1 MAGVEP
7 QGHHGAAHRG
17 DHRDALFLL
26 PLVRRGPGARVGTPL
41 PQEVVRH
48 TAHST
53 QRARI
58 ARPRLAATLHLT
70 PVLTLTSP
78 STSTL
83 TFNLYPHLTL
93 PSPHP
98 TPRPDRPPHTSPY
111 PHPCPHPHLPALPP
125 HIPRPRAS
133 PPHTPAPHTP
143 QGLPALRG
151 HHLDQVEPRQ
161 QPQPRLPTQQARAL
175 GILPA
180 PTCLPHLLCLLH
192 LVCPAT
198 RPCPPSPSPPSPSPP
213 SPMAAW

>member
-78 STSTL
+78 ATSIL
-83 TFNLYPHLTL
+83 TFNLHAHLTL

-111 PHPCPHPHLPALPP
+111 PHRCPHPHLPALPP
-125 HIPRPRAS
+125 HNPRPRAS

-143 QGLPALRG
+143 GASAAARTSLGSSRTASTTAT
-151 HHLDQVEPRQ
+151 
-161 QPQPRLPTQQARAL
+161 PTSFPTGAR
-175 GILPA
+175 
-180 PTCLPHLLCLLH
+180 
-192 LVCPAT
+192 T
-198 RPCPPSPSPPSPSPP
+198 RDVH
-213 SPMAAW
+213 